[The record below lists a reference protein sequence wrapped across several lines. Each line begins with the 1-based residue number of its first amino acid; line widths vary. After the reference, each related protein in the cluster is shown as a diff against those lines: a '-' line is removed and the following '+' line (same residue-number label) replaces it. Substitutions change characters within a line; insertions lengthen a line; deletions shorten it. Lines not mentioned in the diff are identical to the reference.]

1 MRIVSG
7 LARGIRLSVPETGG
21 VRPTEDKV
29 KESLFST
36 LGDLRGKRVLDL
48 FSGSGA
54 LGLEALSRGAE
65 RVVLVERDPRH
76 CQVIREN
83 LSRVSKAMGG
93 VAPEAVEL
101 LACDAARAGAR
112 LSAEAPFDFLL
123 ADPPYH
129 CAAGDYGACA
139 LLNDPA
145 WIRLAAPGAILVLE
159 QETGTLDV
167 PWAPLSPWKLL
178 RERSF
183 GIRTLSYATVAA
195 ESAAEE
201 EP

>member
-1 MRIVSG
+1 MRIISG
-7 LARGIRLSVPETGG
+7 MARGIRLSVPETGG

-48 FSGSGA
+48 FSGSGS

-76 CQVIREN
+76 CQTIREN
-83 LSRVSKAMGG
+83 LARVVKAMGG
-93 VAPEAVEL
+93 VEPGTVEL
-101 LACDAARAGAR
+101 LSCDAARAGAR
-112 LSAEAPFDFLL
+112 LAAEPPFDFLL

-129 CAAGDYGACA
+129 CAPGDYGACA
-139 LLNDPA
+139 LLADPA
-145 WIRLAAPGAILVLE
+145 WTRLAAPGAILVLE

-167 PWAPLSPWKLL
+167 PWAPLSPWRLL

-183 GIRTLSYATVAA
+183 GIRTLSYATPAEAA
-195 ESAAEE
+195 AGERK
-201 EP
+201 